1 MSTANVLVIVDVQNC
16 FIQGG
21 SFGGDS
27 KGAALMREIG
37 ALCATQKFDY
47 FVITRDTHPAHH
59 DSHMI
64 TTGKGMVLMQKVEKN
79 AKGKMINVDEPVSL
93 PEVPAFLGTLHHL
106 NIPGIKKT
114 RPAGRGGPWP
124 PHCRATPDEV
134 KHIGKCPV
142 REGELN
148 AWELTEHNVAGRSE
162 RFAKSA
168 NGKPIIGT
176 KISHMYASIQD
187 ANPAVPFFGN
197 PDMKLSLL
205 DDAGQQ
211 LKQPNETQFQFK
223 CVRPI
228 AELDRAPVLEVLKGQ
243 LCGWDAYSAFQYHAD
258 FSVGPLIN
266 DIPGSLD
273 HTTGLAEVLF
283 SNEFGINAVKPGAS
297 KVNIVVC
304 GLVGEVCVKYSVS
317 YGLNLML
324 LAKNGGG
331 LKGYGRIVGER
342 MTPAEIPAVHF
353 VYSSVGTRFIPNPVV
368 IGGVIPGVSIR
379 DEIKNRVTEGGGAPK
394 GNAGGK
400 TNVGSGIS
408 YTLLLDEKQIDMGED
423 LAVAGTPAG
432 FTVADVVGA
441 LGSGANNGAANNGAA
456 RNGAANNGSAR
467 NGAANN
473 GAGSSGGARKSKK
486 NKRKSVRKT
495 RSRSFW

>member
-64 TTGKGMVLMQKVEKN
+64 TSGKGMVLMQKLGKN
-79 AKGKMINVDEPVSL
+79 ANGNWTVPVNAPVSL
-93 PEVPAFLGTLHHL
+93 PEGPAFLGTLHHL
-106 NIPGIKKT
+106 NIPGINKT
-114 RPAGRGGPWP
+114 RSAGKGGPWP
-124 PHCRATPDEV
+124 PHCRATPDDV
-134 KHIGKCPV
+134 KHIGKCPP
-142 REGELN
+142 REGESN
-148 AWELTEHNVAGRSE
+148 VWNVTENNVAGRSG
-162 RFAKSA
+162 RFTKSA
-168 NGKPIIGT
+168 NGKAIVGT

-205 DDAGQQ
+205 DEAGQQ

-223 CVRPI
+223 CVRPV
-228 AELDRAPVLEVLKGQ
+228 AGLGRAPVLEVLKGQ

-258 FSVGPLIN
+258 FSKGPLIN

-304 GLVGEVCVKYSVS
+304 GLVGEVCVKYSIS

-331 LKGYGRIVGER
+331 LAGYSRIVGEK

-353 VYSSVGTRFIPNPVV
+353 VYSSFGTRFIPNPVV
-368 IGGVIPGVSIR
+368 IGGVYPGVSIR
-379 DEIKNRVTEGGGAPK
+379 DEIKTRVAEGGGAPK

-408 YTLLLDEKQIDMGED
+408 YTLLLDEKQIDMGQD

-432 FTVADVVGA
+432 FTVDDVVGA
-441 LGSGANNGAANNGAA
+441 LGSGANNGAARNSAA
-456 RNGAANNGSAR
+456 RNGAA
-467 NGAANN
+467 
-473 GAGSSGGARKSKK
+473 GGARKTKN
-486 NKRKSVRKT
+486 NKRKSGRKT

>member
-1 MSTANVLVIVDVQNC
+1 MSVANVLVIVDVQNC

-64 TTGKGMVLMQKVEKN
+64 TSGKGEVLMQKV
-79 AKGKMINVDEPVSL
+79 AKGANDKMVNVGEPVSL

-106 NIPGIKKT
+106 NIPKIDKT

-124 PHCRATPDEV
+124 PHCRATPDDV
-134 KHIGKCPV
+134 KHIGKCPP
-142 REGELN
+142 REGEVDVWN
-148 AWELTEHNVAGRSE
+148 VTENNVAGRSN
-162 RFAKSA
+162 RFSKSA
-168 NGKPIIGT
+168 NGKAIVGT

-187 ANPAVPFFGN
+187 ANAAVPFFGN

-205 DDAGQQ
+205 DEEGQQ

-223 CVRPI
+223 CVRPV
-228 AELDRAPVLEVLKGQ
+228 AGLGRAPVLEVLKGQ

-258 FSVGPLIN
+258 FSKGPLIN

-304 GLVGEVCVKYSVS
+304 GLVGEVCVKYSIS

-331 LKGYGRIVGER
+331 LAGYDRIVGEH
-342 MTPAEIPAVHF
+342 MTPAAIPAVHF
-353 VYSSVGTRFIPNPVV
+353 VYSSFGTRFIPNPVV
-368 IGGVIPGVSIR
+368 IGGVYPGVSIR
-379 DEIKNRVTEGGGAPK
+379 DEIKTRVAEGGGAPK

-408 YTLLLDEKQIDMGED
+408 YTLLLDEKKIDMSKD
-423 LAVAGTPAG
+423 LALAGTPAG
-432 FTVADVVGA
+432 FTVEDVVGA
-441 LGSGANNGAANNGAA
+441 LAE
-456 RNGAANNGSAR
+456 
-467 NGAANN
+467 AANN
-473 GAGSSGGARKSKK
+473 GAGAAVGGARKSKK